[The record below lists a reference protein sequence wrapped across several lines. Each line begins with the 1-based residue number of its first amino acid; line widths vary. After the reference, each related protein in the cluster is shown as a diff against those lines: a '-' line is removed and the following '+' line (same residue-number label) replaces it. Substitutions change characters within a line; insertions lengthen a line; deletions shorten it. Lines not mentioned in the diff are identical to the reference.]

1 MRKIIVGIVII
12 AVGAVVGLFVLLRKN
27 TASRVSEKVNMV
39 SPTPSAAASGQST
52 SATVA
57 NELFLSVST
66 PLDGATVT
74 TTTVAVRGMTAPRA
88 DVFINEL
95 EIRADAAGN
104 FSGTLTLDE
113 GENFIIVMVND
124 ESGNVA
130 EKYLTVYYSEAQ

>member
-12 AVGAVVGLFVLLRKN
+12 AVGAVVGLFVLLQKN

-39 SPTPSAAASGQST
+39 SPTPSAASGQST
-52 SATVA
+52 PATVA
-57 NELFLSVST
+57 SELFLSVST

-74 TTTVAVRGMTAPRA
+74 TTTVTVRGMTAPRA

-113 GENFIIVMVND
+113 GENFITVMVND